1 MRLFLVPISTR
12 RALIY
17 SQPLSKNLSQ
27 KLSITDRITNKA
39 AETWAKW
46 EEADRGWKKHL
57 VSWGNSVQQRIPFEE
72 WGLKS
77 VPSLNA
83 QRRLSQS
90 DADKKVDVLFPGN
103 AIRREKLRPV
113 LQAIAVGRQNLH
125 RNKMWWSF
133 IIAPL
138 TAPIAL
144 LPVIPNIPFF
154 YLVYRGW
161 SHWRALNGSKHLE
174 FLIKKDLL
182 NPVPYPALEQLYAER
197 VSGALKTTH
206 AEKSAPD
213 VVENSD
219 DKLLLEMS
227 DAKQL
232 ATILDAPELAL
243 EAERAIV
250 QVEQQL
256 NAQQG
261 RHNADSPKKD
271 S

>member
-1 MRLFLVPISTR
+1 VSPNHSAALF
-12 RALIY
+12 
-17 SQPLSKNLSQ
+17 Q
-27 KLSITDRITNKA
+27 TD
-39 AETWAKW
+39 
-46 EEADRGWKKHL
+46 
-57 VSWGNSVQQRIPFEE
+57 
-72 WGLKS
+72 GL
-77 VPSLNA
+77 
-83 QRRLSQS
+83 Q
-90 DADKKVDVLFPGN
+90 
-103 AIRREKLRPV
+103 
-113 LQAIAVGRQNLH
+113 
-125 RNKMWWSF
+125 
-133 IIAPL
+133 
-138 TAPIAL
+138 
-144 LPVIPNIPFF
+144 
-154 YLVYRGW
+154 
-161 SHWRALNGSKHLE
+161 ALNGSKHLE